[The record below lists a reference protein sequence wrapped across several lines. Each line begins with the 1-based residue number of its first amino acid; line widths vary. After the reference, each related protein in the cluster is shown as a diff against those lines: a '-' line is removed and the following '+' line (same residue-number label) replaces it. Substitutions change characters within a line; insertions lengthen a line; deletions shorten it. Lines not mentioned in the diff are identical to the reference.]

1 MIGII
6 IAHSITLYINIKFVK
21 NFMEKIN
28 IYFNYYKNDY
38 IYAIS
43 MLMLQIL
50 IFLGLTIITIFTYFF
65 KKSDINNNENLSKN
79 MNKIKMIL
87 LMNKK
92 MIEVK
97 KKDYAFIVILI
108 KQKLYYINACID
120 AVVNNAILNLK
131 ILQMILKYVQ
141 SVKVI

>member
-1 MIGII
+1 
-6 IAHSITLYINIKFVK
+6 
-21 NFMEKIN
+21 
-28 IYFNYYKNDY
+28 
-38 IYAIS
+38 
-43 MLMLQIL
+43 
-50 IFLGLTIITIFTYFF
+50 
-65 KKSDINNNENLSKN
+65 

-92 MIEVK
+92 MMEVI

-108 KQKLYYINACID
+108 KQKLYYIHAYID